1 MDVDAAAS
9 QGEEVAA
16 DEDIE
21 EDDEEGDADFVVK
34 CQGCGAKE
42 DDGKEGTL
50 WVQCAGCLVW
60 MHGRCVGRADYIL
73 N

>member
-9 QGEEVAA
+9 QGEEAAA
-16 DEDIE
+16 DEDRE

-42 DDGKEGTL
+42 DDEKEGTL
-50 WVQCAGCLVW
+50 RWRQGL
-60 MHGRCVGRADYIL
+60 R
-73 N
+73 